1 MKNTAKIFI
10 YIGVAL
16 RILFFAIIESFL
28 LIGLLNVSYYSEYVI
43 FEITVFAVMMLLAL
57 IIPIASLLVA
67 HFTLK
72 SLKVATKKDDI
83 IGISVVCLIFSSIIG
98 GIVLLSSDDKDF
110 VASTISSDDKDFV
123 ASTNAKTSKSQ
134 EDSELTPLEKNL
146 KRIRNMKES
155 GVISQEEYDKLRKKL
170 LENEYK

>member
-16 RILFFAIIESFL
+16 RILLFAIIESFL

-83 IGISVVCLIFSSIIG
+83 IGISTVCLIFSSIIG
-98 GIVLLSSDDKDF
+98 GIVLL
-110 VASTISSDDKDFV
+110 SSDDKDFV

-155 GVISQEEYDKLRKKL
+155 GVISQEEYDQLRKKI

>member
-110 VASTISSDDKDFV
+110 VAST
-123 ASTNAKTSKSQ
+123 NAKTSKSQ

-155 GVISQEEYDKLRKKL
+155 GAISQEEYDQLRKKI

>member
-16 RILFFAIIESFL
+16 RILLFAIIESFL

-110 VASTISSDDKDFV
+110 VAST
-123 ASTNAKTSKSQ
+123 NAKTSKSQ

>member
-110 VASTISSDDKDFV
+110 VASTNV
-123 ASTNAKTSKSQ
+123 KTSKSQ

-146 KRIRNMKES
+146 KKIRNMKES
-155 GVISQEEYDKLRKKL
+155 GVISQEEYDQLRKKI
-170 LENEYK
+170 LEKEYK

>member
-28 LIGLLNVSYYSEYVI
+28 LIGLLNVSYYSGYVI

-110 VASTISSDDKDFV
+110 VAST
-123 ASTNAKTSKSQ
+123 NAKTSKSQ

-155 GVISQEEYDKLRKKL
+155 GAISQEEYDQLRKKI

>member
-16 RILFFAIIESFL
+16 RILLFAIIESFL

-57 IIPIASLLVA
+57 IVPIASLLVA

-110 VASTISSDDKDFV
+110 VAST
-123 ASTNAKTSKSQ
+123 NAKTSKSQ

-155 GVISQEEYDKLRKKL
+155 RVISQEEYDQLRKKI

>member
-16 RILFFAIIESFL
+16 RILLFAIIESFL

-67 HFTLK
+67 YFTLK

-110 VASTISSDDKDFV
+110 VAST
-123 ASTNAKTSKSQ
+123 NAKASKSQ

-155 GVISQEEYDKLRKKL
+155 GVISQEEYEKLRKKL

>member
-110 VASTISSDDKDFV
+110 VAST
-123 ASTNAKTSKSQ
+123 NAKTSKSQ

-146 KRIRNMKES
+146 KKIRNMKES
-155 GVISQEEYDKLRKKL
+155 GVISQEEYDQLRKKI

>member
-16 RILFFAIIESFL
+16 RILLFAIIESFL

-72 SLKVATKKDDI
+72 SLKAATKKDDI

-110 VASTISSDDKDFV
+110 VAST
-123 ASTNAKTSKSQ
+123 NAKTSKSQ
-134 EDSELTPLEKNL
+134 EDVELTSLERNL
-146 KRIRNMKES
+146 KRIKNMRES
-155 GVISQEEYDKLRKKL
+155 GVINEEEYDQLRKKI

>member
-28 LIGLLNVSYYSEYVI
+28 LIGLLNVSYYSGYVI

-110 VASTISSDDKDFV
+110 VAST
-123 ASTNAKTSKSQ
+123 NAQTSKSQ

-146 KRIRNMKES
+146 KKIRNMKES
-155 GVISQEEYDKLRKKL
+155 GVISQEEYDQLRKKI

>member
-16 RILFFAIIESFL
+16 RILLFAIIESFL

-98 GIVLLSSDDKDF
+98 GIVLLSSDDKN
-110 VASTISSDDKDFV
+110 FV

-155 GVISQEEYDKLRKKL
+155 GVISQEEYDQLRKKI

>member
-16 RILFFAIIESFL
+16 RILLFAIIESFL

-110 VASTISSDDKDFV
+110 VSSSSAD
-123 ASTNAKTSKSQ
+123 TSKKQ
-134 EDSELTPLEKNL
+134 EDVELTSLERNL
-146 KRIRNMKES
+146 KRIKNMRES
-155 GVISQEEYDKLRKKL
+155 GVINEEEYDKLRKKL

>member
-110 VASTISSDDKDFV
+110 VAST
-123 ASTNAKTSKSQ
+123 NAQTSKSQ

-155 GVISQEEYDKLRKKL
+155 GVISQEEYDQLRKKI

>member
-110 VASTISSDDKDFV
+110 VAST
-123 ASTNAKTSKSQ
+123 NAKTSKSQ
-134 EDSELTPLEKNL
+134 EDSELTSLEKNL
-146 KRIRNMKES
+146 KKIRNMKES
-155 GVISQEEYDKLRKKL
+155 GVISQEEYDQLRKKI

>member
-16 RILFFAIIESFL
+16 RILLFAIIESFL
-28 LIGLLNVSYYSEYVI
+28 LIGLLSVSYYSEYVI

-72 SLKVATKKDDI
+72 SLKVATKKSDI

-110 VASTISSDDKDFV
+110 VS
-123 ASTNAKTSKSQ
+123 STNAKTSKSQ

-155 GVISQEEYDKLRKKL
+155 GVISQEEYNQLRKKI

>member
-16 RILFFAIIESFL
+16 RILLFAIIESFL

-110 VASTISSDDKDFV
+110 VAST
-123 ASTNAKTSKSQ
+123 NAKTSKSK

-155 GVISQEEYDKLRKKL
+155 GVISQEEYDQLRKKI
-170 LENEYK
+170 LENQYK

>member
-16 RILFFAIIESFL
+16 RILLFAIIEAFL

-110 VASTISSDDKDFV
+110 VAST
-123 ASTNAKTSKSQ
+123 NAKTSKSQ

-155 GVISQEEYDKLRKKL
+155 GVISQEEYDQLRKKI

>member
-110 VASTISSDDKDFV
+110 VASTNV
-123 ASTNAKTSKSQ
+123 KTSKSQ

-155 GVISQEEYDKLRKKL
+155 GVISQEEYDQLRKKL

>member
-16 RILFFAIIESFL
+16 RILLFAIIESFL

-110 VASTISSDDKDFV
+110 A

-134 EDSELTPLEKNL
+134 EDSELSPLEKNL

-155 GVISQEEYDKLRKKL
+155 GVISQEEYDQLRKKI

>member
-110 VASTISSDDKDFV
+110 A

-155 GVISQEEYDKLRKKL
+155 GTISQEEYDQLRKKI

>member
-16 RILFFAIIESFL
+16 RILLFAIIESFL

-110 VASTISSDDKDFV
+110 VAST
-123 ASTNAKTSKSQ
+123 NAKTSKSQ
-134 EDSELTPLEKNL
+134 EDNELTPLEKNL

-155 GVISQEEYDKLRKKL
+155 GVISQEEYDQLRKKI

>member
-16 RILFFAIIESFL
+16 RILLFAIIESFL

-110 VASTISSDDKDFV
+110 VAST
-123 ASTNAKTSKSQ
+123 NAKTSKSQ
-134 EDSELTPLEKNL
+134 KDSELTPLEKNL

-155 GVISQEEYDKLRKKL
+155 GVISQEEYDQLRKKL

>member
-28 LIGLLNVSYYSEYVI
+28 LIGLLNVSYYSGYVI

-110 VASTISSDDKDFV
+110 VAST
-123 ASTNAKTSKSQ
+123 NAKTSKSQ
-134 EDSELTPLEKNL
+134 EDSELTPLEKKL
-146 KRIRNMKES
+146 KKIRNMKES
-155 GVISQEEYDKLRKKL
+155 GVISQEEYDQLRKKL

>member
-28 LIGLLNVSYYSEYVI
+28 LFGLLNVSYYSEYVI

-110 VASTISSDDKDFV
+110 VAST
-123 ASTNAKTSKSQ
+123 NAKTSKSQ

-155 GVISQEEYDKLRKKL
+155 GVISQEEYNQLRKKI

>member
-10 YIGVAL
+10 YIGVVL

-110 VASTISSDDKDFV
+110 VAST
-123 ASTNAKTSKSQ
+123 NAKTSKSQ

-146 KRIRNMKES
+146 KKIRNMKES
-155 GVISQEEYDKLRKKL
+155 GVISQEEYDQLRKKI

>member
-16 RILFFAIIESFL
+16 RILFFVIIESFL

-110 VASTISSDDKDFV
+110 VAST
-123 ASTNAKTSKSQ
+123 NAKTSKSQ

-155 GVISQEEYDKLRKKL
+155 GVISQEEYDQLRKKI

>member
-110 VASTISSDDKDFV
+110 VAST
-123 ASTNAKTSKSQ
+123 NAKTSKSQ
-134 EDSELTPLEKNL
+134 EDSELTQ
-146 KRIRNMKES
+146 S
-155 GVISQEEYDKLRKKL
+155 
-170 LENEYK
+170 

>member
-1 MKNTAKIFI
+1 MKNTVKIFI

-16 RILFFAIIESFL
+16 RIFLFAIIESFL

-43 FEITVFAVMMLLAL
+43 FEITVFAVMMLFAL

-110 VASTISSDDKDFV
+110 VAST
-123 ASTNAKTSKSQ
+123 NAKTSKSQ

-155 GVISQEEYDKLRKKL
+155 GVISQEEYDQLRKKI

>member
-16 RILFFAIIESFL
+16 RILLFAIIESFL

-98 GIVLLSSDDKDF
+98 GIVLLSSNDKDF
-110 VASTISSDDKDFV
+110 VT
-123 ASTNAKTSKSQ
+123 STNAKASKSQ

-155 GVISQEEYDKLRKKL
+155 GVISQEEYEKLRKKL

>member
-16 RILFFAIIESFL
+16 RILLFAIIESFL

-110 VASTISSDDKDFV
+110 VS
-123 ASTNAKTSKSQ
+123 STNAKTSKRQ

-155 GVISQEEYDKLRKKL
+155 GVISQEEYDQLRKKI

>member
-110 VASTISSDDKDFV
+110 VAST
-123 ASTNAKTSKSQ
+123 NAKTSKSQ

-155 GVISQEEYDKLRKKL
+155 GAISQEEYDQLRKKI
-170 LENEYK
+170 

>member
-110 VASTISSDDKDFV
+110 VAST
-123 ASTNAKTSKSQ
+123 NAKTSKSQ

-146 KRIRNMKES
+146 KKIRNMKES
-155 GVISQEEYDKLRKKL
+155 GVINQEEYDQLRKKI

>member
-110 VASTISSDDKDFV
+110 VAST
-123 ASTNAKTSKSQ
+123 NAKINKSQ

-155 GVISQEEYDKLRKKL
+155 GAISQEEYDQLRKKI

>member
-16 RILFFAIIESFL
+16 RILLFAIVESFL

-110 VASTISSDDKDFV
+110 VAST
-123 ASTNAKTSKSQ
+123 NAKTSKSQ

-146 KRIRNMKES
+146 KKIRNMKES
-155 GVISQEEYDKLRKKL
+155 GVISQEEYDQLRKKI

>member
-16 RILFFAIIESFL
+16 RILLFAIIESFL

-110 VASTISSDDKDFV
+110 VAST
-123 ASTNAKTSKSQ
+123 NAKTSKSQ

-155 GVISQEEYDKLRKKL
+155 GVISQEEYDKLRKKI

>member
-110 VASTISSDDKDFV
+110 VAST
-123 ASTNAKTSKSQ
+123 NAKTSKSQ

-155 GVISQEEYDKLRKKL
+155 GAISQEEYDQLRKKL

>member
-110 VASTISSDDKDFV
+110 VAST
-123 ASTNAKTSKSQ
+123 NAKTSKSQ
-134 EDSELTPLEKNL
+134 EDCELTPLEKNL
-146 KRIRNMKES
+146 KKIRNMKES
-155 GVISQEEYDKLRKKL
+155 GVISQEEYDQLRKKI

>member
-16 RILFFAIIESFL
+16 RILLFAIIESFL
-28 LIGLLNVSYYSEYVI
+28 LIALLNVSYYSEYVI

-72 SLKVATKKDDI
+72 SLKVATKKSDI
-83 IGISVVCLIFSSIIG
+83 IGISTVCLIFSSIIG
-98 GIVLLSSDDKDF
+98 GIVLL
-110 VASTISSDDKDFV
+110 SSDDKDFV

-155 GVISQEEYDKLRKKL
+155 GVISQEEYDQLRKKL

>member
-1 MKNTAKIFI
+1 MKNTVKIFI

-16 RILFFAIIESFL
+16 RIFLFAIIESFL

-110 VASTISSDDKDFV
+110 VAST
-123 ASTNAKTSKSQ
+123 NAKTSKSQ

-155 GVISQEEYDKLRKKL
+155 GVISQEEYDQLRKKI

>member
-110 VASTISSDDKDFV
+110 VAST
-123 ASTNAKTSKSQ
+123 NAKTSKSQ

-146 KRIRNMKES
+146 KRIRNMRES
-155 GVISQEEYDKLRKKL
+155 GVINEEEYDKLRKKL